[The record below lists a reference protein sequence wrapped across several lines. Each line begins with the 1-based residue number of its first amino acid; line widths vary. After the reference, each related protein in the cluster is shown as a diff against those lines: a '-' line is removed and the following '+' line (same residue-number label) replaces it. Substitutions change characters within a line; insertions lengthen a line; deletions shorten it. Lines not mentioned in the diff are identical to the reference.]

1 MSNTVREGYQFT
13 VSYTTRSEKGI
24 NLLFGSYTTRS
35 GKGIN
40 LLFGSYTTRS
50 GKGINLLFLIQHSPG
65 RISIYCFL

>member
-40 LLFGSYTTRS
+40 LLFGSIFGLSST
-50 GKGINLLFLIQHSPG
+50 FMAV
-65 RISIYCFL
+65 RIKNKEYHTVETVPKSI